1 MDIIRI
7 PGEMRETAENLRRAG
22 LRLGLVPTMG
32 YFHEGHL
39 SLIRRARAEC
49 DRVVVSV
56 FVNPTQFGPGEDL
69 GLYPRDF
76 DRDCELAA
84 AEGVDLLF
92 APAADDVYPPG
103 YATYVDVERLT
114 EGLCGAS
121 RPGHFRG
128 VATVVA
134 KLFNLCRPAVA
145 YFGQKDYQQA
155 QVIKRMAADLDFGLQ
170 VEVLPIVREPD
181 GLAMSSRNQYLS
193 VDERRQAT
201 CLYRA
206 LGRAA
211 ELFASGETGAERLA
225 AEMRAV
231 VEAEPAARLDY
242 AAVVDANEL
251 TPRRRAAPGAVAV
264 VAAFINDTRLI
275 DNTILGTDD
284 LKAGATA
291 C

>member
-1 MDIIRI
+1 
-7 PGEMRETAENLRRAG
+7 MREAAEALRRAD

-39 SLIRRARAEC
+39 SLMRRARAEC
-49 DRVVVSV
+49 DRVVVSL
-56 FVNPTQFGPGEDL
+56 FVNPAQFSPGEDL
-69 GLYPRDF
+69 GRYPRDF
-76 DRDCELAA
+76 ERDCDLAA

-92 APAADDVYPPG
+92 APETNDVYPPG
-103 YATYVDVERLT
+103 FATYVDVERLT

-155 QVIKRMAADLDFGLQ
+155 QVIRRLVADLDFGLQ

-193 VDERRQAT
+193 ADERRQAT

-206 LGRAA
+206 LVRAA
-211 ELFASGETGAERLA
+211 ELFASGETRTDRLVA
-225 AEMRAV
+225 QMRAV
-231 VEAEPAARLDY
+231 VEAEPAARVDY
-242 AAVVDANEL
+242 AAIVDAYEL
-251 TPRRRAAPGAVAV
+251 APLRRAAPGAVAA
-264 VAAFINDTRLI
+264 VAVYFNDTRLL
-275 DNTILGTDD
+275 DNAILGTDE
-284 LKAGATA
+284 LKAGATS